1 MHSTTERM
9 KLLEKRTNEIKNR
22 RSAKKHT
29 LAVISCYSFCI
40 AFIVIIS
47 LLVSNL
53 NFAGYEQTRLI
64 GAAIIFTNKPF
75 LGYIV
80 VGILAFLLGISVTLM
95 CDMLHKRKKTGDRE
109 HDRTDG

>member
-1 MHSTTERM
+1 MRSTTERM
-9 KLLEKRTNEIKNR
+9 KLLKIRTDEINKRRTAR
-22 RSAKKHT
+22 KHAIT
-29 LAVISCYSFCI
+29 AVSCYSFCI

-53 NFAGYEQTRLI
+53 NFAGYEQMRPI
-64 GAAIIFTNKPF
+64 GVASIFINKPF